1 MPKMGKRKISLR
13 RKPGGSKVGN
23 AIRKARAGVK
33 KAAKAVQ
40 KVVKKAVKPVY
51 KQTKTTD
58 ASGRKVT
65 TRRYK
70 NPITGRKRKVVKTEG
85 GNKRV
90 QVDKRQEGVIG
101 KRRVVKQK
109 VKSGNVKQK
118 QTVNYNRKHI
128 QKEKVVTTKRGHRV
142 KKKKYTGVPK
152 TQRVS
157 LKRMNMKKNK

>member
-1 MPKMGKRKISLR
+1 MPRYGKRKISFR
-13 RKPGGSKVGN
+13 KKPGGSKVGN

-33 KAAKAVQ
+33 KAAQEVKR
-40 KVVKKAVKPVY
+40 VVKKAVKPVY

-58 ASGRKVT
+58 AQGRKVT
-65 TRRYK
+65 TRRYR
-70 NPITGRKRKVVKTEG
+70 NPITGRKRKVVKTQG

-109 VKSGNVKQK
+109 VKSGDTKQK
-118 QTVNYNRKHI
+118 RTVNYNRKHI
-128 QKEKVVTTKRGHRV
+128 QKEKEIISKRGHRV

-152 TQRVS
+152 TQRKG
-157 LKRMNMKKNK
+157 LKRMNMKRK